1 MRILFIGRYNESEEL
16 RGPEKVARRIAD
28 EMVTLGCQVYFYEY
42 FFSGEL
48 YGYWTKLFGMQNIQN
63 SAGVRLKRLGVAPF
77 IFFMLRHQYDVIH
90 IITFERFA
98 VLALFLKPF
107 FRAPIVYTTHGIVE
121 HQHANFGLN
130 VKRSLKI
137 KDHISEYLFYK
148 LSDVLFFL
156 SDQSV
161 SIASKYYRIPKEKV
175 VIVANG
181 IDGIFFEM
189 NKRKERGRSD
199 VAIVFVGDPKRREK
213 GFDFFLRALERCT
226 RQTKAFVICEN
237 LPFVPVPTVKGLD
250 IHYMRKMET
259 QKYVEFLAD
268 KDIYVSASSYDPFS
282 IAAVE
287 AMSAGLVPIVTRET
301 GMSRY
306 VENGVNGFVI
316 GFGDIQQFKKVLD
329 LLIANGR
336 LRKKL
341 SSNARSAVSM
351 LSWRSIAE
359 EYLRWY
365 GLTKRSTIKN

>member
-1 MRILFIGRYNESEEL
+1 MLRLCYIGRYDTAEIF
-16 RGPEKVARRIAD
+16 RGPDKVARRIAD
-28 EMVTLGCQVYFYEY
+28 EMALLGHHVYFYEY
-42 FFSGEL
+42 FFSGKS
-48 YGYWTKLFGMQNIQN
+48 YGYMTKLFGYDTIEN
-63 SAGVRLKRLGVAPF
+63 SAGRSIFRVGVFPF
-77 IFFMLRHQYDVIH
+77 IFAMLRQRFDVIH

-98 VLALFLKPF
+98 ILALCLKPF
-107 FRAPIVYTTHGIVE
+107 FRALIVYSTHGIVR
-121 HQHANFGLN
+121 HQHAYLRSH

-137 KDHISEYLFYK
+137 KDYISEFLFYK
-148 LSDVLFFL
+148 FSDLLFFL

-175 VIVANG
+175 VIIANG
-181 IDGIFFEM
+181 IDGIFHETE
-189 NKRKERGRSD
+189 KRKKRRQDD
-199 VAIVFVGDPKRREK
+199 VALVFVGDPKRPEK
-213 GFDFFLRALERCT
+213 GFDFFLQGLERGARRT
-226 RQTKAFVICEN
+226 EVFVICEN
-237 LPFVPVPTVKGLD
+237 IPLVPVSTMNDLN
-250 IHYMRKMET
+250 IHYVRKMQT
-259 QKYVEFLAD
+259 QKYAEFLAD

-365 GLTKRSTIKN
+365 GLT

>member
-1 MRILFIGRYNESEEL
+1 MQILFIGRYNESEEL

-28 EMVTLGCQVYFYEY
+28 EMVALGSQVYFYEY
-42 FFSGEL
+42 FYSGEL
-48 YGYWTKLFGMQNIQN
+48 YGYWTKLFGILNIQN
-63 SAGVRLKRLGVAPF
+63 SAGLQLRRVGLFPF
-77 IFFMLRHQYDVIH
+77 IFLLLRRHYDVVH

-98 VLALFLKPF
+98 VFALFLKPF
-107 FRAPIVYTTHGIVE
+107 MKTSIAYTVHGIVQ
-121 HQHANFGLN
+121 HQHTNFGSSA
-130 VKRSLKI
+130 KRSLKI
-137 KDHISEYLFYK
+137 KDHISEFLFFK
-148 LSDVLFFL
+148 FSDLLFFL

-181 IDGIFFEM
+181 IDEIFYEM
-189 NKRKERGRSD
+189 KKREKSGRVD
-199 VAIVFVGDPKRREK
+199 VAVVFVGDPKRPEK

-226 RQTKAFVICEN
+226 RRTEVFVICEN
-237 LPFVPVPTVKGLD
+237 PPLVPVRTMNGLD
-250 IHYMRKMET
+250 IYYVRKMET

-268 KDIYVSASSYDPFS
+268 KDVYVSASSYDQFS

-306 VENGVNGFVI
+306 IEQGVNGYVI
-316 GFGDIQQFKKVLD
+316 AFGDIQQLAQTLD
-329 LLIANGR
+329 LLIADSG
-336 LRKKL
+336 LRNKL

-359 EYLRWY
+359 EYLKKY
-365 GLTKRSTIKN
+365 GIE